1 MPSTKL
7 NKKDSEKAL
16 ARMKKEKDKLE
27 GKEPVKVEAAARE
40 TGGASGSG
48 IPRDAAGRA
57 I

>member
-1 MPSTKL
+1 M
-7 NKKDSEKAL
+7 

-48 IPRDAAGRA
+48 IPRDAEGRA